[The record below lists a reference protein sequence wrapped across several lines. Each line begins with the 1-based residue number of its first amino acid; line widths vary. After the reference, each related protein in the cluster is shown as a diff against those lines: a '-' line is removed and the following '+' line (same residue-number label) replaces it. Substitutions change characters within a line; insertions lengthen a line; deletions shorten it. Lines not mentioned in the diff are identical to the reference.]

1 MKIVTWNCNL
11 NLEKKFDLLQSLT
24 PDIAIIQ
31 ECEKLEENHFSNCKY
46 FWCGENEKKGLGILV
61 FNRSAK
67 LDNIHNDKLIYF
79 LPVIADDIKILGVW
93 AYNHRAIKFG
103 DNCSGY
109 TSDAINHYS
118 NWLSFNEKII
128 ISGDFNNSVIWDKG
142 NKENNFSNINSKL
155 NSLGLKSSYHEYTN
169 EKFGEE
175 SKGTLFHTK
184 KQNKPYLI
192 DYIYYKGMDLNKVD
206 IGQYDEWITLSDHMP
221 VISEFQ

>member
-31 ECEKLEENHFSNCKY
+31 ECEKLKENHFSNCKY

-142 NKENNFSNINSKL
+142 KDNDFKNINKSFEK
-155 NSLGLKSSYHEYTN
+155 LGLKSSYHQHFN
-169 EKFGEE
+169 EEFGKETQ
-175 SKGTLFHTK
+175 GTLFHTK
-184 KQNKPYLI
+184 NREKPYHI
-192 DYIYYKGMDLNKVD
+192 DYCYYKNFKLEKVQLENFD
-206 IGQYDEWITLSDHMP
+206 DWITHSDHLP
-221 VISEFQ
+221 LIVDFEK